1 MAPTEVFVNQKK
13 ILLYLALAI
22 LFLFYGYYRMV
33 HPRHYTTS
41 ISPTIGYIRGALVI
55 IASIALF
62 SFIGPLLFRQ
72 KAVLVIDNLGLQN
85 NMQRNYPY
93 YLPWSD
99 VEELK
104 LIPLRRKQIIGV
116 KLKSPQQFIDSKAS
130 PVIRRTMKIRQSRY
144 GTPLVIIPE
153 FLDTPCDKLYALMNQ
168 YITAQ
173 SNTKNNLYG
182 NAT

>member
-62 SFIGPLLFRQ
+62 SFIGPLLFRR
-72 KAVLVIDNLGLQN
+72 KAVLVIDDLGLQN

-130 PVIRRTMKIRQSRY
+130 PVI
-144 GTPLVIIPE
+144 IPE
-153 FLDTPCDKLYALMNQ
+153 LLDTPCDKLYALMNQ